1 MNKKFFLALL
11 SSPILF
17 SSMVSMAV
25 FAQPA
30 SANETVNSTPS
41 RFSCGR
47 KATVAVATPSVGCTR
62 MRRNSTSEVNG
73 QQGLRSDELPELEFT
88 DEESDASVTLFG
100 CDCPACLNALRQI
113 RGLPPMT

>member
-1 MNKKFFLALL
+1 
-11 SSPILF
+11 
-17 SSMVSMAV
+17 MVSMAV

-47 KATVAVATPSVGCTR
+47 KATVAVATPTPSVGCTR

-73 QQGLRSDELPELEFT
+73 QRGLRPGELPEMEFT
-88 DEESDASVTLFG
+88 DEESDASVALFG
-100 CDCPACLNALRQI
+100 CDCPPCLNALRQI

>member
-1 MNKKFFLALL
+1 
-11 SSPILF
+11 
-17 SSMVSMAV
+17 MVSMAV
-25 FAQPA
+25 FTQPA
-30 SANETVNSTPS
+30 SANETANPTPS
-41 RFSCGR
+41 QFSCGR

-62 MRRNSTSEVNG
+62 LRGNSAAPSINREK
-73 QQGLRSDELPELEFT
+73 GLRPDELPELQFT